1 MNQKT
6 IRREGSISGVG
17 LHTGEKSF
25 VSFKPLPPDS
35 GIQFYKEGLKIDSSS
50 EDGLPSRCTSVG
62 SGANRILTVEH
73 LLAALAGLGICN
85 IQVDVTGPELPG
97 LDGSALPFVKLFLEL
112 GLEDQKELREVFK
125 ITEPIF
131 CYESNKA
138 LSIYPSEE
146 FRVSYILDYDHP
158 APLRDQQVDF
168 LVTQPV
174 FEKEIAPARTFCTKE
189 EAERLKKDNLGKGA
203 SYENTLVI
211 SEDGPIKN
219 AFRFRDECARHKVLD
234 LLGDLNLAGF
244 SIVGRVIGLRSG
256 HSLNRK
262 LIGEIK
268 KQREGAMEP
277 KKKSKDV
284 LKNSE
289 LDVEAIKR
297 ILPHRYPF
305 LLVDR
310 ILEMDERTIV
320 GIKNVTTSEP
330 FFQGHFPERPIMP
343 GVLIVEAIAQVA
355 GVFLLS
361 KPENKGKLA
370 YLASITNARFRRLVV
385 PGDQL
390 RIEVEVLKLKSRFG
404 TAHGVAKVD
413 GETTCDVE
421 FMFSLAD

>member
-17 LHTGEKSF
+17 LHTGEKSS
-25 VSFKPLPPDS
+25 VSFKPLPAGS
-35 GIQFYKEGLKIDSSS
+35 GIQFYKDGLKVETSS
-50 EDGLPSRCTSVG
+50 EDGLSLRCTSVG
-62 SGANRILTVEH
+62 SGKNRILTVEH
-73 LLAALAGLGICN
+73 LLASLAGLGICN

-112 GLEDQKELREVFK
+112 GIEEQNERREVFK
-125 ITEPIF
+125 ITEPIL

-138 LSIYPSEE
+138 LSVYPAEE

-158 APLRDQQVDF
+158 ALHDQQVDF
-168 LVTQPV
+168 LVTPPV
-174 FEKEIAPARTFCTKE
+174 FEKEIAPARTFCTE
-189 EAERLKKDNLGKGA
+189 EEVDRLKKDNLGKGA

-211 SEDGPIKN
+211 SENGPIKN
-219 AFRFRDECARHKVLD
+219 RLRFRDECARHKVLD
-234 LLGDLNLAGF
+234 LLGDLNLMGF
-244 SIVGRVIGLRSG
+244 SIAGRVIGLRSG

-262 LIGEIK
+262 LIEEIK

-289 LDVEAIKR
+289 LDVEAIKK

-310 ILEMDERTIV
+310 ILEMSERTIV
-320 GIKNVTTSEP
+320 GIKNVTTSEH
-330 FFQGHFPERPIMP
+330 FFQGHFPDRPIMP
-343 GVLIVEAIAQVA
+343 GVLMVEAIAQVA

-390 RIEVEVLKLKSRFG
+390 RIEVELLKLKSRVG
-404 TAHGVAKVD
+404 TARGVAKVD
-413 GETTCDVE
+413 GETACDAE

>member
-6 IRREGSISGVG
+6 IRREGSVSGVG
-17 LHTGEKSF
+17 LHTGEKSS
-25 VSFKPLPPDS
+25 VSFKPLPPNS
-35 GIQFYKEGLKIDSSS
+35 GIRFYKDGLKVDSSS
-50 EDGLPSRCTSVG
+50 EDGLSFRCTSVG
-62 SGANRILTVEH
+62 FGKNRILTVEH
-73 LLAALAGLGICN
+73 LLASLAGLGIYN
-85 IQVDVTGPELPG
+85 IQADVTGPELPG
-97 LDGSALPFVKLFLEL
+97 LDGSALPFVKLFLKL
-112 GLEDQKELREVFK
+112 GLEDQNEPREVFK
-125 ITEPIF
+125 IMEPIF

-138 LSIYPSEE
+138 LSVYPSEE

-158 APLRDQQVDF
+158 VLRDQQVDF
-168 LVTQPV
+168 LITPQV

-189 EAERLKKDNLGKGA
+189 EADRLKKDNLGKGA

-219 AFRFRDECARHKVLD
+219 TFRFRDECARHKVLD
-234 LLGDLNLAGF
+234 LLGDLNLMDF
-244 SIVGRVIGLRSG
+244 SIAGRVIGLRSG

-262 LIGEIK
+262 LVEEIK
-268 KQREGAMEP
+268 KQREGAMES

-289 LDVEAIKR
+289 LDVEAIKK

-310 ILEMDERTIV
+310 ILEMGEKTIV

-330 FFQGHFPERPIMP
+330 FFQGHFPDRPVMP
-343 GVLIVEAIAQVA
+343 GVLMVEAIAQVA

-361 KPENKGKLA
+361 KPENRGKLA

-390 RIEVEVLKLKSRFG
+390 RIEVAILKLKSRFG
-404 TAHGVAKVD
+404 MAHGVAKVD
-413 GETTCDVE
+413 GETACDVE